1 MKSIVRVITVCC
13 LLIFNATVAGA
24 NAPATNIETLT
35 INVEFRGKQP
45 DESVVKRVQNSVY
58 VVAEQLLIGREQD
71 KINSDKNI
79 YQNIILE
86 IADRVFTGY
95 KVEQVNLEAKEN
107 TSINLVMSPWGKA
120 LERPMV
126 SYEYTDIS
134 PIFQKVLLD
143 RLNPLSLD
151 LENIFQGMPEESIYW
166 LNSIAK
172 DSTSKFAKDYLN
184 DFRLLTQGYSIIDK
198 KLEVVVIPL
207 GKRVKNVN
215 VQLTSKNIPQT
226 LLLWTKDYTA
236 NVAASLKGLPV
247 EFVANNKE
255 LIKDILLLEINNY
268 PAIKKYK
275 LITNIDLDVAEDS
288 QIILNVDLANYNFW
302 LKANLDLGK
311 KDSNF
316 SGVAH
321 VGYDLTNSVEVFT
334 EATLY
339 TDNMNWDIDL
349 GIAKRIVNTK
359 FSYARRFG
367 DTDNMFRIEH
377 TFDRKWAIRAEHRN
391 KLNYNELGV
400 SYRFHDFVS
409 AEYIISSK
417 RSWLRIITNL

>member
-1 MKSIVRVITVCC
+1 M
-13 LLIFNATVAGA
+13 LIFNATVAGA